1 MQQEVIAEFR
11 KAHGNRYDY
20 SRVVYK
26 NNSSK
31 VKIIC
36 PVHDEFEQV
45 PGSHIKGHG
54 CRRCSNCSPKGTLD
68 DLIRDFRKTHG
79 NLYDYSKVVLA
90 KSSQKVIIT
99 CKIHG
104 DFNQRIKSHKA
115 GRGCERCATEKNST
129 LSEEYKSIIRETEK
143 RRNFIK
149 TKNEEQKDL
158 KKICRNKNC
167 ELKGKEQPLTNF
179 HFDRSKKDA
188 RCSKCKICAIK
199 IATSWAKNNPEKDK
213 KRKRDWAKSKGYSR
227 TGARRHMRKE
237 LMLKQIVS
245 SRVRATIKKT
255 GGQKGGK
262 TFEALP
268 YTPQE
273 LREHIENQFDE
284 KMSWDNHGDYWH
296 IDHIIPQAALPY
308 KSLEDENFQKCWDLK
323 NLRPLEAKENIRK
336 GSLYEGERH
345 TYINNKE
352 TSNGY
357 EEDTQ
362 QGS

>member
-1 MQQEVIAEFR
+1 MPTGYKKTQQEALAEFR
-11 KAHGNRYDY
+11 KVHGNRYDY
-20 SRVVYK
+20 SRVIYK

-36 PVHDEFEQV
+36 PVHGEFEQV

-54 CRRCSNCSPKGTLD
+54 CRKCSNCSPKGTLG

-79 NLYDYSKVVLA
+79 NLYDYSKVKLA

-104 DFNQRIKSHKA
+104 DFTQRVNSHK
-115 GRGCERCATEKNST
+115 GGKGCARCATEKNST

-143 RRNFIK
+143 RNNFIE
-149 TKNEEQKDL
+149 TKNREQKQL
-158 KKICRNKNC
+158 KKACGNKNC
-167 ELKGKEQPLTNF
+167 EFRGKEQPLTNF
-179 HFDRSKKDA
+179 HFDRSKKDG
-188 RCSKCKICAIK
+188 RCSNCKTCATK
-199 IATSWAKNNPEKDK
+199 RTRLWAKNNPEKVK
-213 KRKRDWAKSKGYSR
+213 KKQGAQDQARATARV
-227 TGARRHMRKE
+227 GARRHMKKE
-237 LMLKQIVS
+237 LMLKHNVS
-245 SRVRATIKKT
+245 SRVRGAIKKT
-255 GGQKGGK
+255 GGHKGGK

-284 KMSWDNHGDYWH
+284 KMNWDNHGDYWH

-345 TYINNKE
+345 TYANK
-352 TSNGY
+352 
-357 EEDTQ
+357 
-362 QGS
+362 

>member
-1 MQQEVIAEFR
+1 MAKRKTTEQAIADFC
-11 KAHGNRYDY
+11 KVHGNRYDY

-36 PVHDEFEQV
+36 PVHGEFEQI
-45 PGSHIKGHG
+45 PAGHIKGHG
-54 CRRCSNCSPKGTLD
+54 CRRCGNCSPKGTLD
-68 DLIRDFRKTHG
+68 DLIRDFSKTHG
-79 NLYDYSKVVLA
+79 NLYDYSKVVLV

-104 DFNQRIKSHKA
+104 DFNQRIDSHKA
-115 GRGCERCATEKNST
+115 GRGCGRCATEKNST

-179 HFDRSKKDA
+179 HFDKSKKDG
-188 RCSKCKICAIK
+188 RCSTCKICAVK
-199 IATSWAKNNPEKDK
+199 RAKLWAKNNPGREK
-213 KRKRDWAKSKGYSR
+213 KRKKDWAKLKGNARY
-227 TGARRHMRKE
+227 GARRHMRKE
-237 LMLKQIVS
+237 MMLRHTTAA
-245 SRVRATIKKT
+245 RVRAAIKKT

-273 LREHIENQFDE
+273 LRQHIENQFDE
-284 KMSWDNHGDYWH
+284 KMNWDNYGDYWQ

-308 KSLEDENFQKCWDLK
+308 KSLEEENFQKCWALE
-323 NLRPLEAKENIRK
+323 NLRPLEATENMSK
-336 GSLYEGERH
+336 GSFHEGERH
-345 TYINNKE
+345 TYINNKGVKHDKE
-352 TSNGY
+352 
-357 EEDTQ
+357 
-362 QGS
+362 